1 MMEKDRPWLN
11 MGKAYVEF
19 EKVEEAEEAV
29 MKMDGGFIDGQEIKV
44 AKVLVQRNRSPMPPA
59 RNRFGGM

>member
-1 MMEKDRPWLN
+1 